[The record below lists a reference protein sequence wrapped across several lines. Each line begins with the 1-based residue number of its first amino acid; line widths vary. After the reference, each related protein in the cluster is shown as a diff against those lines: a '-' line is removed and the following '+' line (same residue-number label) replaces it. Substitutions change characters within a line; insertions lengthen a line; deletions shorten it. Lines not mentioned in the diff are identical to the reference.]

1 MPSAPRRPAGR
12 PHRRPGP
19 WSGRSLALAS
29 ALGLPLIAVSGCA
42 VFAPLP
48 TDRGQMVEKQDYDK
62 LVPGTTTR
70 ADVTALIGSPTAKAT
85 FDDNTWFY
93 IGEITAPVPLAHPK
107 IEQQQVLVL
116 NFDQGGVLQSL
127 HRLDKGDAHDIAM
140 VGRTTPSP
148 GSESTFMQ
156 QLIGNVGRYNPLSSL
171 GGDTLGGAGG
181 LGSNNGPG
189 HGGAGNTLP

>member
-1 MPSAPRRPAGR
+1 MSSAPRRLAGR
-12 PHRRPGP
+12 SHPGP
-19 WSGRSLALAS
+19 RFGRLLALS
-29 ALGLPLIAVSGCA
+29 MGLSPIAVSGCA
-42 VFAPLP
+42 VFSPLP

-62 LVPGTTTR
+62 LIPGTTTR

-116 NFDQGGVLQSL
+116 NFDQGGVLRSL
-127 HRLDKGDAHDIAM
+127 RRLDKSNAHNVAM

-148 GSESTFMQ
+148 GSDSTFMQ

-171 GGDTLGGAGG
+171 GGDTLGGSGGAGG